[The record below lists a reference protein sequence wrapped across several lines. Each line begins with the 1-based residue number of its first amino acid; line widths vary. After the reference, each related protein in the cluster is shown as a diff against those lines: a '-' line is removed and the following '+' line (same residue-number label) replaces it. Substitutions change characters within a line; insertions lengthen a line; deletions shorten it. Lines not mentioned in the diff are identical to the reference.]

1 MNHKRTYNAQG
12 QKITVGTVVMGSLL
26 HRLQNNA
33 YTVLEIT
40 NLPERHPLRRVQ
52 TSIHFGEDGYEEV
65 WTENDGL
72 FLRVDGGWIDPKDVR
87 IILQPS
93 QVALT
98 GDEYANLAHQ
108 DHWLNLLEQ
117 AGIDNTDAYGF
128 AVDRLEECPCPCTA
142 CQNEML
148 EESEG

>member
-1 MNHKRTYNAQG
+1 MNHKHTYNAQG
-12 QKITVGTVVMGSLL
+12 QKITVGMTVMGVLL
-26 HRLQNNA
+26 HRRQNNA

-40 NLPERHPLRRVQ
+40 TLPEKHPLRRVMRGMRR
-52 TSIHFGEDGYEEV
+52 TEDGYEED
-65 WTENDGL
+65 WQENDGL
-72 FLRVDGGWIDPKDVR
+72 FLHVEGGWIDPKKALV
-87 IILQPS
+87 ILQPS

-98 GDEYANLAHQ
+98 EAEYEHLAHQ

-128 AVDRLEECPCPCTA
+128 AADRLEDQPCPCKA
-142 CQNEML
+142 CQTELL